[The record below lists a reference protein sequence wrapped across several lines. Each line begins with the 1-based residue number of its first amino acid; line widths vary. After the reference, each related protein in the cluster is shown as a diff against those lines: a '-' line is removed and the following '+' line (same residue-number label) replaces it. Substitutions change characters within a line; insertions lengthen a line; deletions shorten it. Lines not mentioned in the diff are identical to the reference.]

1 MLISN
6 LTRKTGWLVIPG
18 TWAVLLL
25 ILGCGPA
32 ATAET
37 PNPPEPPGAVEQ
49 SVVNQEIEP
58 AAGTEHSSAP
68 VSEVV
73 AAKAE
78 PTYAS
83 ATPLPSASVDA
94 LPACGTAA
102 KPGGAPA
109 AVLDREG
116 QEGPLAERFRRQGWE
131 TDFSRSSVPL
141 EEITSGGVSRDGI
154 PPLDDPRYVE
164 VEEADEWLEDPEPVI
179 LLEIDGDARAF
190 PLQIMTWH
198 EIVNDEVGGTPVS
211 VTFCPLC
218 NSAITFDRRLD
229 GVVYDFGTS
238 GNLRNSDLVM
248 WDRQTESWW
257 QQFTGEA
264 IVGELT
270 GSLLT
275 FLPST
280 IVSWADFKGFH
291 PAGMVLSRDTGYS
304 RDYGQN
310 PYVGYDRADE
320 PPFLFFGEADGRLL
334 PKERVAAVSAGGAD
348 VAFPFTV
355 LAEEGAVNCRVG
367 GDELVVFFQPG
378 TRSALDH
385 SLIERSKEV
394 GATGIFLAEVD
405 GKALKFYRE
414 DGRFIDEET
423 GSVWDFAGTAV
434 EGELKGAM
442 LTPVVHANHFWF
454 AWAAF
459 KPETLV
465 YRGKGLE

>member
-1 MLISN
+1 M
-6 LTRKTGWLVIPG
+6 
-18 TWAVLLL
+18 WAVLLL
-25 ILGCGPA
+25 VAGCGPA
-32 ATAET
+32 AIGENPNPTEPPETVAQSSRNPGIEPGAAAET
-37 PNPPEPPGAVEQ
+37 
-49 SVVNQEIEP
+49 
-58 AAGTEHSSAP
+58 SSDP
-68 VSEVV
+68 VSEDVPGTTEST
-73 AAKAE
+73 A
-78 PTYAS
+78 AS
-83 ATPLPSASVDA
+83 ATPIPSAPVDG

-102 KPGGAPA
+102 RPGGAPA
-109 AVLDREG
+109 EVLDQAG
-116 QEGPLAERFRRQGWE
+116 QEDPLAERFRRQGWE
-131 TDFSRSSVPL
+131 TDFSKSSVPL

-154 PPLDDPRYVE
+154 PPLDDPGYVS
-164 VEEADEWLEDPEPVI
+164 VEEADEWLEDLEPVI

-198 EIVNDEVGGTPVS
+198 EIVNDEVGGVPVS

-218 NSAITFDRRLD
+218 NSAVTFDRRLD

-304 RDYGQN
+304 RDYGRN

-320 PPFLFFGEADGRLL
+320 PPFLFFGEADERLL
-334 PKERVAAVSAGGAD
+334 PKERVAAVSAGGVD

-367 GDELVVFFQPG
+367 GEELVVFFQPG

-394 GATGIFLAEVD
+394 GATGIFLAE
-405 GKALKFYRE
+405 A
-414 DGRFIDEET
+414 DGRTLTFSREGGRFLDAET
-423 GSVWDFAGTAV
+423 GSVWDFAGRAV

-459 KPETLV
+459 KPDTLV
-465 YRGKGLE
+465 YRGKES

>member
-1 MLISN
+1 MLIPN
-6 LTRKTGWLVIPG
+6 LTRKTSWLVLSG
-18 TWAVLLL
+18 SCA
-25 ILGCGPA
+25 ILFLFVGCGPA
-32 ATAET
+32 ATEET
-37 PNPPEPPGAVEQ
+37 PNPTEPPATAGQSAV
-49 SVVNQEIEP
+49 NPAIEP
-58 AAGTEHSSAP
+58 GAGAGDSSDP
-68 VSEVV
+68 VFEVMPT
-73 AAKAE
+73 AAE
-78 PTYAS
+78 PTTS
-83 ATPLPSASVDA
+83 AAAPIPSASVDE

-109 AVLDREG
+109 AVLDRES
-116 QEGPLAERFRRQGWE
+116 QESPLAERFQRQGWR
-131 TDFSRSSVPL
+131 TDFSKSSVPL

-154 PPLDDPRYVE
+154 PPLDNPRYVP
-164 VEEADEWLEDPEPVI
+164 VEEADEWLEDLEPVI

-291 PAGMVLSRDTGYS
+291 PDGMVLSRDTGYP
-304 RDYGQN
+304 RDYGRN

-320 PPFLFFGEADGRLL
+320 PPFLFFGVPDGRLL
-334 PKERVAAVSAGGAD
+334 PKERVAAVSAGGVD
-348 VAFPFTV
+348 VAFPFNV

-367 GDELVVFFQPG
+367 GEELVVFFQPG

-394 GATGIFLAEVD
+394 GATGVFLA
-405 GKALKFYRE
+405 KAGGRTLTFSRE
-414 DGRFIDEET
+414 DGRFMDEET
-423 GSVWDFAGTAV
+423 GSAWDFAGRAV
-434 EGELKGAM
+434 EGELEGAM

-459 KPETLV
+459 KPDTVV
-465 YRGKGLE
+465 YRGK